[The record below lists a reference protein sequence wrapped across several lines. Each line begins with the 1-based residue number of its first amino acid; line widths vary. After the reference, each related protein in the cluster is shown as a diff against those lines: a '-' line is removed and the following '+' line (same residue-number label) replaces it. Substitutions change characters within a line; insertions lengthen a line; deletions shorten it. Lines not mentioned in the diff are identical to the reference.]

1 MSLILRI
8 PKGSALTNAELD
20 GNFTYLDERSNTLVN
35 ALVALTEQ
43 NPEDITKIDPDIG
56 ISIPDLNDTLR
67 GLINEKQNLNV
78 NLSALSGL
86 TTNGIVVQTGSGSIT
101 TRSLQSSS
109 GIIIQNNNGVDGN
122 ISLALDTG
130 VVVTLNTNQ
139 ILTNKTING
148 NQNTI
153 RNIDIGRD
161 TIGLTPINRGGTGAS
176 TAANAR
182 VSLNVLINPTGE
194 GFVVKSSSDNSVTR
208 IIQVSGV
215 GLSINNASGTG
226 GNPTITL
233 SSSSDV
239 APNNLV
245 ARDSTGSFKANTV
258 TANLNGT
265 ANQANRLTTARR
277 INGVLFDGTAD
288 ITVVD
293 NSKLPITGGALSNF
307 LTLHASPVNQMHAAT
322 KEYVDV
328 SLSTYS
334 PNDSTKLPLA
344 GGSMSGY
351 ITLHA
356 QPASSMHAATKG
368 YVDTVA
374 ASVPGNPTGTV
385 ITFAGSSPPAGY
397 LECNGQA
404 VSKSTYAALFAVI
417 GATYGP
423 SNETTFTLPDLRGEF
438 VRGWDHGR
446 GIDSGRTLG
455 SWQKGSIVA
464 FDESFDH
471 IWTASTPLNGL
482 SSPIAFGLDV
492 GFNKSLYPDVRLVG
506 NSDVS
511 RITDLSNNNSSQGW
525 YGVTRPRNVSMMYCI
540 KF

>member
-1 MSLILRI
+1 MALILRI

-20 GNFTYLDERSNTLVN
+20 GNFAYLESRSNSLIN
-35 ALVALTEQ
+35 ALVALTG
-43 NPEDITKIDPDIG
+43 EDAENITQTPPDIG
-56 ISIPDLNDTLR
+56 IAIPDLDFTLR
-67 GLINEKQNLNV
+67 GLISERQPINGNLT
-78 NLSALSGL
+78 ALSGL
-86 TTNGIVVQTGSGSIT
+86 STNGIIVKTNSNILT
-101 TRSLQSSS
+101 TRS
-109 GIIIQNNNGVDGN
+109 I
-122 ISLALDTG
+122 
-130 VVVTLNTNQ
+130 VVTEGLSITNGNGISGNPTLAVDTSVIATLNGTQ
-139 ILTNKTING
+139 ALTNKVIDG
-148 NQNTI
+148 NLNDI
-153 RNIDIGRD
+153 KNIDVGND
-161 TIGLTPINRGGTGAS
+161 TTGIVPIIRGGTGAS
-176 TAANAR
+176 TATDAR
-182 VSLNVLINPTGE
+182 VSLNVLVNPPGSGLVIKAT
-194 GFVVKSSSDNSVTR
+194 DTVTVAR
-208 IIQVSGV
+208 VLRVSGV
-215 GLSINNASGTG
+215 GLSITNASGTG
-226 GNPTITL
+226 GDPTITL
-233 SSSSDV
+233 SSSSEI

-245 ARDSTGSFKANTV
+245 LRDSTGSFKANTV
-258 TANLNGT
+258 TANLEGT
-265 ANQANRLTTARR
+265 ASQANRLTIARR

-404 VSKSTYAALFAVI
+404 VSKSTYATLFAVI
-417 GATYGP
+417 GSTYGP

-446 GIDSGRTLG
+446 GIDSGRTIG

-482 SSPIAFGLDV
+482 SSPIAFGMDV